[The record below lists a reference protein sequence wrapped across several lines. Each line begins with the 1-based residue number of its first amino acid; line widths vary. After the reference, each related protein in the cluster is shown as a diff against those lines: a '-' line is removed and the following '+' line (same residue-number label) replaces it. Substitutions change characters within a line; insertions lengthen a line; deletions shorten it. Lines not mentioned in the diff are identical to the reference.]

1 MVGQIMQLT
10 AYLCTSRHGVFFFR
24 YPLPTCAHP
33 LGKRSTVKVSM
44 GTREPCAARQL
55 ARMLSVGGQS
65 LLARPKVRAMRYD
78 QMRENVRDHFSNM
91 LRQFRER
98 RTAERPLGDVHLGAL
113 KLSQSLADS
122 DTEDWLAY
130 THYHDA
136 EALLLAFCEARGIAQ
151 IPDGREAE
159 LLLAE
164 VRKGHREYVDRALQ
178 HSAEFDTLPL
188 TQSETIDR
196 GRVVAAVPRQAD
208 AKPLTDLISRYY
220 GELERTKALAAKTE
234 SDKRDALV
242 LMAKLTEAKSP
253 AHMTRGDA
261 QEVKT
266 ALFKLPKNR
275 TKNPRTRDLPLSE
288 MLEMPDVE
296 RIAARTMNVYLGHM
310 QHFFR

>member
-1 MVGQIMQLT
+1 MRLT
-10 AYLCTSRHGVFFFR
+10 AYLCTSRHGVFYFR

-33 LGKRSTVKVSM
+33 HGKLSTVKVSM
-44 GTREPCAARQL
+44 RTRKPRAARQL
-55 ARMLSVGGQS
+55 ARVLSVAGQS
-65 LLARPKVRAMRYD
+65 LLAQPKVRAMRYD
-78 QMRENVRDHFSNM
+78 QMREHVRDHFSNM
-91 LRQFRER
+91 LRQFREHR
-98 RTAERPLGDVHLGAL
+98 AADSPLGDTDLGAL
-113 KLSQSLADS
+113 KLSRSLAVS
-122 DTEDWLAY
+122 DTNDWLAFTQY
-130 THYHDA
+130 DDA
-136 EALLLAFCEARGIAQ
+136 EALLRAFCEARGIAE

-159 LLLAE
+159 LLLAG

-188 TQSETIDR
+188 TQSETSDR
-196 GRVVAAVPRQAD
+196 GRVAAAPPRQAD
-208 AKPLTDLISRYY
+208 AKPSTDLVARYF

-242 LMAKLTEAKSP
+242 LMAELTEAKSP
-253 AHMTRGDA
+253 AHMARGDA